1 MSWVHIPGEPEEV
14 PPRLG
19 VVGEEAP
26 EGAAGFACVAAPTGG
41 HYVAQRPVPAAHPR
55 LDVVDAEIFHV
66 EHLPAVHAAVPVP
79 CEDVEAVHP
88 GLPVITPPV
97 NLPDRGRR
105 MIFDRLTKFLD
116 TEESTATPD
125 DVPPRLTFTAI
136 QSLRMSRS
144 RERILTNLE
153 EMYREAFERA
163 KETGDPSAMA
173 SLDFAYRREQLYFE
187 ILLDV
192 RDAIEKK

>member
-1 MSWVHIPGEPEEV
+1 M
-14 PPRLG
+14 
-19 VVGEEAP
+19 AP
-26 EGAAGFACVAAPTGG
+26 LARVAGPTRG
-41 HYVAQRPVPAAHPR
+41 HYVAVRPVATAHPR
-55 LDVVDAEIFHV
+55 LDVVHAESLRFLY
-66 EHLPAVHAAVPVP
+66 EPAIHTAELVSR
-79 CEDVEAVHP
+79 EDFEAVHP
-88 GLPVITPPV
+88 VLPVITPPV

-105 MIFDRLTKFLD
+105 MIFDQLTRFLD

-125 DVPPRLTFTAI
+125 DLPPRLTHKALEG
-136 QSLRMSRS
+136 LRMSRS

-153 EMYREAFERA
+153 EMYREAFDRA
-163 KETGDPSAMA
+163 KETADPAAMA